1 MISSTLL
8 TLLPRRPNHF
18 QSDETAS
25 ASFNLLLDGLVGI
38 LGGLSRSGGTVGQSG
53 GGLGAHLER
62 SGVVLGGLGAVWG
75 RSWAILGRL
84 GVVLS
89 ASGEATGDHD
99 GSKRLK
105 EDLLEAKN
113 RPRRPAG
120 GQDFSKKPFWCHFV
134 VHFWGLFLHIFGSK
148 IGSEIGSVF

>member
-1 MISSTLL
+1 M
-8 TLLPRRPNHF
+8 
-18 QSDETAS
+18 
-25 ASFNLLLDGLVGI
+25 GI

-53 GGLGAHLER
+53 GGLGAHLKR
-62 SGVVLGGLGAVWG
+62 SGAVLGGLGAVWG

-120 GQDFSKKPFWCHFV
+120 GQDFSKKPFCAILWCILGACFCTFSAPKSV
-134 VHFWGLFLHIFGSK
+134 PKSAPFFDLCLAPFWSEKVAK
-148 IGSEIGSVF
+148 IDPESLQHGTGRPEKAPR

>member
-1 MISSTLL
+1 MRVLSFSWTVWW
-8 TLLPRRPNHF
+8 
-18 QSDETAS
+18 AS
-25 ASFNLLLDGLVGI
+25 WAVC
-38 LGGLSRSGGTVGQSG
+38 R
-53 GGLGAHLER
+53 GLGALLGSLEAVWGHILGDQGR
-62 SGVVLGGLGAVWG
+62 SWAVWG

-89 ASGEATGDHD
+89 VSGEATGDYD

-120 GQDFSKKPFWCHFV
+120 GQDFSKKPV
-134 VHFWGLFLHIFGSK
+134 
-148 IGSEIGSVF
+148 

>member
-1 MISSTLL
+1 MGSLEAVWGRIL
-8 TLLPRRPNHF
+8 
-18 QSDETAS
+18 SD
-25 ASFNLLLDGLVGI
+25 L
-38 LGGLSRSGGTVGQSG
+38 GLSW
-53 GGLGAHLER
+53 
-62 SGVVLGGLGAVWG
+62 AVWG

-120 GQDFSKKPFWCHFV
+120 GQDFSKKPFWCHFGV
-134 VHFWGLFLHIFGSK
+134 QFGGLFLHIFGSK
-148 IGSEIGSVF
+148 IGSKFGSVF